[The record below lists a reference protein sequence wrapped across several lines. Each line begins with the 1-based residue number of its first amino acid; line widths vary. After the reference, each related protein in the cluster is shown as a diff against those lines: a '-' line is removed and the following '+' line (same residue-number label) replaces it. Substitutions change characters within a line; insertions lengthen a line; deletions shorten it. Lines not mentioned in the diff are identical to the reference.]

1 MNTIVFLVMAP
12 FVLAFVAL
20 AVAFGSLGAAQQA
33 TLSAAGEAVQAASF
47 QLSPA
52 NAAVVAT
59 RAASITAAHNCVST
73 TATLTGD
80 FSPGSVIT
88 VAVSCRMHPLP
99 LVPPLTLHASETGV
113 VAMNQ
118 DVKGQ

>member
-1 MNTIVFLVMAP
+1 
-12 FVLAFVAL
+12 
-20 AVAFGSLGAAQQA
+20 
-33 TLSAAGEAVQAASF
+33 SAAGEAVHAASF
-47 QLSPA
+47 ALSQTS
-52 NAAVVAT
+52 AAAVAT
-59 RAASITAAHNCVST
+59 RAAAITAAHNCVST

-99 LVPPLTLHASETGV
+99 LVPQVTLHASEKGV

-118 DVKGQ
+118 DVSQP